1 MPWLEAVAAEAVAVV
16 DAAFADGVTERVADP
31 VQAVLDAMWQP
42 VYREVDL

>member
-1 MPWLEAVAAEAVAVV
+1 LPPVADLRASSASVAVAVV
-16 DAAFADGVTERVADP
+16 DAAFADP